1 MEGRNI
7 LRRKKLA
14 RSKLKWAGHI
24 ERMGDE
30 KLAKRSD
37 TQKMEGKGRRGRPRM
52 RWEDCVKRDL
62 ERVGREWGTTA
73 KYGSRRLTVDRERSD
88 KNVREEQA
96 TVTLARPHP

>member
-1 MEGRNI
+1 MKNWQRDQIPRKWREKGGEEDRECDGR
-7 LRRKKLA
+7 
-14 RSKLKWAGHI
+14 
-24 ERMGDE
+24 
-30 KLAKRSD
+30 
-37 TQKMEGKGRRGRPRM
+37 
-52 RWEDCVKRDL
+52 EDCVKRDL